1 MIYFSSQDTIPTTST
16 LYINTNQ
23 PTNQPSKPANQNNV
37 EMQLTALL
45 LTILPLS
52 LTTVSAL
59 PNPDGSNTVCLGA
72 CARSDAELQ
81 CEEPYVCPVPSLLVL
96 SRLDI

>member
-1 MIYFSSQDTIPTTST
+1 MHLTS
-16 LYINTNQ
+16 
-23 PTNQPSKPANQNNV
+23 
-37 EMQLTALL
+37 LL

-52 LTTVSAL
+52 FTVYAL

-81 CEEPYVCPVPSLLVL
+81 CEEPYVCHLSSHLVL
-96 SRLDI
+96 I